1 MGREEQAYIT
11 GDYGFRL
18 GGSLAGAV
26 AYIYAT
32 QPGLA
37 VGGDI
42 PVLSIAM
49 SVPPSIAAT
58 LRFVLVD
65 DTATFRG
72 LLKDALQRR
81 FQPRTLLDFS
91 DGRDALAACLA
102 TSPDLLIADLYLRDM
117 DGRDIVRALRQQGLT
132 TKVVI
137 LTAHPEAQLP
147 AELVS
152 LGVAG
157 FVDKN
162 SPLEQIDRA
171 VQCVLE
177 GGMFFSATVPPPVPS
192 SLVNEPALPRLGPA
206 VLSEREKEVVRLVA
220 RGLVS
225 KEIAA
230 QLGLSPRTVEKH
242 RARIL
247 ARLGLHDVPM
257 LVRWCLRNGL
267 G

>member
-1 MGREEQAYIT
+1 MS
-11 GDYGFRL
+11 DP
-18 GGSLAGAV
+18 S
-26 AYIYAT
+26 
-32 QPGLA
+32 
-37 VGGDI
+37 
-42 PVLSIAM
+42 SIA
-49 SVPPSIAAT
+49 ST

-72 LLKDALQRR
+72 LLKAALQQR
-81 FQPRTLLDFS
+81 FHPLALLDFG
-91 DGRDALAACLA
+91 DGRAALAECLA
-102 TSPDLLIADLYLRDM
+102 APPDLLIADLYLRDM
-117 DGRDIVRALRQQGLT
+117 DGRDIVRAMRQRGLG

-192 SLVNEPALPRLGPA
+192 SLASEPTLPRVGPEA
-206 VLSEREKEVVRLVA
+206 LSEREKEVVRLVA

-230 QLGLSPRTVEKH
+230 QLDLSPRTVEKH

-247 ARLGLHDVPM
+247 ARLNLHDVPM

>member
-1 MGREEQAYIT
+1 MGRDI
-11 GDYGFRL
+11 RVL
-18 GGSLAGAV
+18 NLAMP
-26 AYIYAT
+26 T
-32 QPGLA
+32 
-37 VGGDI
+37 
-42 PVLSIAM
+42 
-49 SVPPSIAAT
+49 PPSST

-81 FQPRTLLDFS
+81 FQPATLLDFG
-91 DGRDALAACLA
+91 DGREALASCLSA
-102 TSPDLLIADLYLRDM
+102 PPDLLIADLYLRDM
-117 DGRDIVRALRQQGLT
+117 DGRDLVRALRQRGIT
-132 TKVVI
+132 TRVVM

-171 VQCVLE
+171 VQCVLD

-192 SLVNEPALPRLGPA
+192 SMASEPPLPRLGA
-206 VLSEREKEVVRLVA
+206 EALSEREREIVRLVA

-225 KEIAA
+225 KEVAG

-247 ARLGLHDVPM
+247 AKLGLHDVPT

>member
-1 MGREEQAYIT
+1 MVT
-11 GDYGFRL
+11 RL
-18 GGSLAGAV
+18 ALWYLFHV
-26 AYIYAT
+26 LTETMPAT
-32 QPGLA
+32 AQLN
-37 VGGDI
+37 
-42 PVLSIAM
+42 
-49 SVPPSIAAT
+49 
-58 LRFVLVD
+58 FVLVD
-65 DTATFRG
+65 DTATFRD
-72 LLKDALQRR
+72 LLKESLQRR
-81 FQPRTLLDFS
+81 FNSVVIRDYGQGS
-91 DGRDALAACLA
+91 DALAACLQ
-102 TSPDLLIADLYLRDM
+102 TPPDLLIADLYLRDM
-117 DGRDIVRALRQQGLT
+117 DGRDIVRRLRVASQS
-132 TKVVI
+132 TKVVM
-137 LTAHPEAQLP
+137 LTAHPEGNLP

-192 SLVNEPALPRLGPA
+192 LEEEPVMPRIGA
-206 VLSEREKEVVRLVA
+206 DSLSEREQEVVRLVA

-225 KEIAA
+225 KEVADR
-230 QLGLSPRTVEKH
+230 LGLSTRTVEKH

-247 ARLGLHDVPM
+247 AKLGLHDIPN

>member
-1 MGREEQAYIT
+1 MAYNYVI
-11 GDYGFRL
+11 
-18 GGSLAGAV
+18 
-26 AYIYAT
+26 

-37 VGGDI
+37 VGRDMR
-42 PVLSIAM
+42 VLNLTMPIS
-49 SVPPSIAAT
+49 PPAA
-58 LRFVLVD
+58 LRFILVD

-81 FQPRTLLDFS
+81 FQPQSLLDFG
-91 DGRDALAACLA
+91 DGREALASCLA
-102 TSPDLLIADLYLRDM
+102 APPDLLIADLYLRDM
-117 DGRDIVRALRQQGLT
+117 DGRDLVRTLRQRGIGT
-132 TKVVI
+132 RVVM

-147 AELVS
+147 AELLS

-171 VQCVLE
+171 VQCVLD

-192 SLVNEPALPRLGPA
+192 SMASEPPLPRLGA
-206 VLSEREKEVVRLVA
+206 EVLSGREQEIVRLVA

-225 KEIAA
+225 KEVAG

-247 ARLGLHDVPM
+247 AKLDLHDVPT

>member
-1 MGREEQAYIT
+1 
-11 GDYGFRL
+11 
-18 GGSLAGAV
+18 
-26 AYIYAT
+26 
-32 QPGLA
+32 
-37 VGGDI
+37 
-42 PVLSIAM
+42 M
-49 SVPPSIAAT
+49 SAPPSIATT

-72 LLKDALQRR
+72 LLKAALQSR
-81 FQPRTLLDFS
+81 FQPQALLDFG
-91 DGRDALAACLA
+91 DGRAALAACLA
-102 TSPDLLIADLYLRDM
+102 SPPDLLIADLYLRDM
-117 DGRDIVRALRQQGLT
+117 DGRDIVRAMRQRGLG

-192 SLVNEPALPRLGPA
+192 SLASEPSLPRIGPEA
-206 VLSEREKEVVRLVA
+206 LSEREKEVVRLVA

-230 QLGLSPRTVEKH
+230 QLDLSPRTVEKH

-247 ARLGLHDVPM
+247 ARLNLHDVPM

>member
-1 MGREEQAYIT
+1 M
-11 GDYGFRL
+11 
-18 GGSLAGAV
+18 
-26 AYIYAT
+26 
-32 QPGLA
+32 
-37 VGGDI
+37 
-42 PVLSIAM
+42 
-49 SVPPSIAAT
+49 PPPAASSA

-65 DTATFRG
+65 DTATFRE
-72 LLKDALQRR
+72 LLKEALQRR
-81 FQPRTLLDFS
+81 FHPKELRDF
-91 DGRDALAACLA
+91 GQGKEALASCLA
-102 TSPDLLIADLYLRDM
+102 SPPDLLIADLYLRDM
-117 DGRDIVRALRQQGLT
+117 DGRDIVRELRRHKHD
-132 TKVVI
+132 TKVVV

-177 GGMFFSATVPPPVPS
+177 GGMFFSANVPPPIPTLS
-192 SLVNEPALPRLGPA
+192 AEPALPRMGA
-206 VLSEREKEVVRLVA
+206 DALSEREQEVVRLVA

-225 KEIAA
+225 KEVAA
-230 QLGLSPRTVEKH
+230 KLGLSTRTVEKH

-247 ARLGLHDVPM
+247 AKLGLHDVPT

>member
-1 MGREEQAYIT
+1 MPA
-11 GDYGFRL
+11 
-18 GGSLAGAV
+18 
-26 AYIYAT
+26 
-32 QPGLA
+32 P
-37 VGGDI
+37 
-42 PVLSIAM
+42 PVTTKA
-49 SVPPSIAAT
+49 

-81 FQPRTLLDFS
+81 FQPRALLDFA
-91 DGRDALAACLA
+91 DGRDALASCLA
-102 TSPDLLIADLYLRDM
+102 SPPDLLIADLYLRDM
-117 DGRDIVRALRQQGLT
+117 DGRDIVRTLRQRGLT

-162 SPLEQIDRA
+162 SPIEQIDRA

-177 GGMFFSATVPPPVPS
+177 GGMFFTATVPPPVPS
-192 SLVNEPALPRLGPA
+192 SLANEPALPRVGA
-206 VLSEREKEVVRLVA
+206 SVLSEREQQVVRLVA
-220 RGLVS
+220 RGLAS
-225 KEIAA
+225 KEVAD
-230 QLGLSPRTVEKH
+230 QLGLRTRTVEKH

-247 ARLGLHDVPM
+247 AKLDLHDVPT

>member
-1 MGREEQAYIT
+1 MYVS
-11 GDYGFRL
+11 FR
-18 GGSLAGAV
+18 
-26 AYIYAT
+26 
-32 QPGLA
+32 
-37 VGGDI
+37 
-42 PVLSIAM
+42 VLNSSM
-49 SVPPSIAAT
+49 SAPAANP

-81 FQPRTLLDFS
+81 FQPKELLDFG
-91 DGRDALAACLA
+91 DGRDALKSCLA
-102 TSPDLLIADLYLRDM
+102 SPPDLLIADLYLRDM
-117 DGRDIVRALRQQGLT
+117 DGRDLVRTLRERGIT
-132 TKVVI
+132 TRVVM

-171 VQCVLE
+171 VQCVLD
-177 GGMFFSATVPPPVPS
+177 GGMFFSATVPPPIPS
-192 SLVNEPALPRLGPA
+192 ALANEPALSRLGA
-206 VLSEREKEVVRLVA
+206 SALTAREQEVVRLVA

-225 KEIAA
+225 KEVAER
-230 QLGLSPRTVEKH
+230 LGLSTRTVEKH

-247 ARLGLHDVPM
+247 ARLGLHDLPN

>member
-1 MGREEQAYIT
+1 MYVS
-11 GDYGFRL
+11 FR
-18 GGSLAGAV
+18 
-26 AYIYAT
+26 
-32 QPGLA
+32 
-37 VGGDI
+37 
-42 PVLSIAM
+42 VLNSSM
-49 SVPPSIAAT
+49 SAPAAT
-58 LRFVLVD
+58 PLCFVLVD

-81 FQPRTLLDFS
+81 FQPKELLDFG
-91 DGRDALAACLA
+91 DGRDALKSCLA
-102 TSPDLLIADLYLRDM
+102 SPPDLLIADLYLRDM
-117 DGRDIVRALRQQGLT
+117 DGRDLVRTLRERGIT
-132 TKVVI
+132 TRVVM
-137 LTAHPEAQLP
+137 LTAHPVAQLP

-171 VQCVLE
+171 VQCVLD
-177 GGMFFSATVPPPVPS
+177 GGMFFSATVPPPIPS
-192 SLVNEPALPRLGPA
+192 ALANEPALPRLGA
-206 VLSEREKEVVRLVA
+206 SALTAREQEVVRLVA

-225 KEIAA
+225 KEVAER
-230 QLGLSPRTVEKH
+230 LGLSTRTVEKH

-247 ARLGLHDVPM
+247 ARLGLHDLPN

>member
-1 MGREEQAYIT
+1 MAYNYVIE
-11 GDYGFRL
+11 
-18 GGSLAGAV
+18 
-26 AYIYAT
+26 
-32 QPGLA
+32 PGLA
-37 VGGDI
+37 VNQDI
-42 PVLSIAM
+42 LVLNLIM
-49 SVPPSIAAT
+49 SLSPSAA

-72 LLKDALQRR
+72 LLRDALQRR
-81 FQPRTLLDFS
+81 FQPQSLLDFG
-91 DGRDALAACLA
+91 DGREALAACLA
-102 TSPDLLIADLYLRDM
+102 APPDLLIADLYLRDM
-117 DGRDIVRALRQQGLT
+117 DGRDLVRTLRQRGIGT
-132 TKVVI
+132 RVVM

-147 AELVS
+147 AELLS

-171 VQCVLE
+171 VQCVLD

-192 SLVNEPALPRLGPA
+192 SMASEPSLPRLGA
-206 VLSEREKEVVRLVA
+206 EVLSDREQEVVRLVA

-225 KEIAA
+225 KEVAL
-230 QLGLSPRTVEKH
+230 QLGLSTRTVEKH

-247 ARLGLHDVPM
+247 AKLGLHDVPT

>member
-1 MGREEQAYIT
+1 MPSTA
-11 GDYGFRL
+11 
-18 GGSLAGAV
+18 APV
-26 AYIYAT
+26 A
-32 QPGLA
+32 LH
-37 VGGDI
+37 
-42 PVLSIAM
+42 
-49 SVPPSIAAT
+49 
-58 LRFVLVD
+58 FVLVD

-72 LLKDALQRR
+72 LLKASLQQR
-81 FQPRTLLDFS
+81 FQPRVFQDFAQ
-91 DGRDALAACLA
+91 GADALAACLA
-102 TSPDLLIADLYLRDM
+102 NPPDLLIADLYLRDL
-117 DGRDIVRALRQQGLT
+117 DGRDIVRRLRERGLAT
-132 TKVVI
+132 RVVI

-162 SPLEQIDRA
+162 SPFEQIDRA

-192 SLVNEPALPRLGPA
+192 SLASLPELPRLGA
-206 VLSEREKEVVRLVA
+206 EALSEREREVVRLVA
-220 RGLVS
+220 RGRVS
-225 KEIAA
+225 KEIGA
-230 QLGLSPRTVEKH
+230 QLDLSTRTVEKH

-247 ARLGLHDVPM
+247 AKLGLHDVPT

>member
-1 MGREEQAYIT
+1 MGV
-11 GDYGFRL
+11 L
-18 GGSLAGAV
+18 GV
-26 AYIYAT
+26 A
-32 QPGLA
+32 
-37 VGGDI
+37 
-42 PVLSIAM
+42 M
-49 SVPPSIAAT
+49 PPTSAAQ

-81 FQPRTLLDFS
+81 FQPLALLDFG
-91 DGRDALAACLA
+91 DGRDALKSCLA
-102 TSPDLLIADLYLRDM
+102 NPPDLLIADLYLRDM
-117 DGRDIVRALRQQGLT
+117 DGRDLVRSLRERGIAT
-132 TKVVI
+132 RVVM

-171 VQCVLE
+171 VQCVLD
-177 GGMFFSATVPPPVPS
+177 GGMFFSATVPPPIPS
-192 SLVNEPALPRLGPA
+192 ARESEPSLPRLGA
-206 VLSEREKEVVRLVA
+206 EVLTAREQEVVRLVA

-225 KEIAA
+225 KEVAEK
-230 QLGLSPRTVEKH
+230 LGLSTRTVEKH

-247 ARLGLHDVPM
+247 ARLGLHDLPN

>member
-1 MGREEQAYIT
+1 M
-11 GDYGFRL
+11 
-18 GGSLAGAV
+18 S
-26 AYIYAT
+26 AT
-32 QPGLA
+32 
-37 VGGDI
+37 
-42 PVLSIAM
+42 S
-49 SVPPSIAAT
+49 AAS

-81 FQPRTLLDFS
+81 FQPKELLDFGE
-91 DGRDALAACLA
+91 GRDALNSCL
-102 TSPDLLIADLYLRDM
+102 SSPPDLLIADLYLRDM
-117 DGRDIVRALRQQGLT
+117 DGRDLVRALRERGVAT
-132 TKVVI
+132 RVVM

-171 VQCVLE
+171 VQCVLD
-177 GGMFFSATVPPPVPS
+177 GGMFFSATVPPPIPS
-192 SLVNEPALPRLGPA
+192 ALTNEPALPRLGA
-206 VLSEREKEVVRLVA
+206 NALTAREQEVVRLVA

-225 KEIAA
+225 KEVAE
-230 QLGLSPRTVEKH
+230 QLGLSTRTVEKH

-247 ARLGLHDVPM
+247 ARLGLHDLPN

>member
-1 MGREEQAYIT
+1 MT
-11 GDYGFRL
+11 
-18 GGSLAGAV
+18 
-26 AYIYAT
+26 
-32 QPGLA
+32 
-37 VGGDI
+37 
-42 PVLSIAM
+42 
-49 SVPPSIAAT
+49 AAAPAA

-81 FQPRTLLDFS
+81 FQPQVLQDFG
-91 DGRDALAACLA
+91 DGREALAACLA
-102 TSPDLLIADLYLRDM
+102 NPPDLLIADLFLREM
-117 DGRDIVRALRQQGLT
+117 DGRDIVRALRQRGLA
-132 TKVVI
+132 TKVVV

-171 VQCVLE
+171 VQCVLD

-192 SLVNEPALPRLGPA
+192 SLASLPDLPRIGA
-206 VLSEREKEVVRLVA
+206 DALSEREREVVRLVA
-220 RGLVS
+220 RGMVS
-225 KEIAA
+225 KEIGA
-230 QLGLSPRTVEKH
+230 QLDLSTRTVEKH

-247 ARLGLHDVPM
+247 AKLGLHDVPT

>member
-1 MGREEQAYIT
+1 MG
-11 GDYGFRL
+11 
-18 GGSLAGAV
+18 
-26 AYIYAT
+26 
-32 QPGLA
+32 
-37 VGGDI
+37 
-42 PVLSIAM
+42 VLIHAM
-49 SVPPSIAAT
+49 SAPASPALS
-58 LRFVLVD
+58 LNFVLVD

-72 LLKDALQRR
+72 LLKEALQRR
-81 FQPRTLLDFS
+81 FQPRSLRDFEQ
-91 DGRDALAACLA
+91 GGEALAACLKNP
-102 TSPDLLIADLYLRDM
+102 PDLLIADLYLRDM
-117 DGRDIVRALRQQGLT
+117 DGRDIVRRLREKGLAT
-132 TKVVI
+132 RVVM

-147 AELVS
+147 AELVA

-192 SLVNEPALPRLGPA
+192 LASEPSLPRLGA
-206 VLSEREKEVVRLVA
+206 EILSEREREVVRLVA
-220 RGLVS
+220 RGLLS
-225 KEIAA
+225 KEIGTR
-230 QLGLSPRTVEKH
+230 LGLSTRTVEKH

-247 ARLGLHDVPM
+247 AKLGLHDIPT